1 MERNSLKHSREVIP
15 YGRQTILEN
24 DIQEVVKVLRSSY
37 LTQGPVVNEFE
48 EKLSEKLEVPY
59 AITLNSAT
67 SALHIA
73 CLSLGLGKG
82 DILWTSPITFVAS
95 ANCAKYCGASVD
107 FVDIDPVTGLMSISA
122 LENKLKEAKK
132 NNSLPKIVVPVHLSG
147 ASCNMKRI
155 FELSKIYGFF
165 IIEDA
170 SHAIGGK
177 YFNKYVGSCQYSEI
191 SVFSF
196 HPVKIITSGE
206 GGLATTKNQTLAEKI
221 KELRSHGIT
230 KDSSKFVLPE
240 KDIWKYEQ
248 QDLGFNYR
256 LTDIHAALGMSQLKR
271 LDKIV
276 QERNNLLKNY
286 KEISRGLPF
295 HFLEIPEN
303 VYSSVHLAIIKLDKN
318 DRDFHRKV
326 FEGMRAAGVGV
337 QIHYIPVHLQPYY
350 QKQGFNSGQFPNA
363 EAYSIN
369 AITLPLFPGLSFK
382 EQEYIINKLN
392 ILIEEYD

>member
-1 MERNSLKHSREVIP
+1 MDRNFLNESTKFIP
-15 YGRQTILEN
+15 YGRQTILED
-24 DIQEVVKVLRSSY
+24 DIEEVIKVLRSSY

-48 EKLSEKLEVPY
+48 EKLSKKLEVPY
-59 AITLNSAT
+59 AVTLNSAT

-73 CLSLGLGKG
+73 CLSLGLREG

-95 ANCAKYCGASVD
+95 ANCARYCGASVD
-107 FVDIDPVTGLMSISA
+107 FVDIDPITGLMSLSA
-122 LENKLKEAKK
+122 LEKKLKAAKK

-147 ASCNMKRI
+147 ASCDMKKI
-155 FELSKIYGFF
+155 FDLSKKYGFL

-191 SVFSF
+191 SVFSL

-206 GGLATTKNQTLAEKI
+206 GGVATTKNITLAEKI

-230 KDSSKFVLPE
+230 KDFTKFVLPE
-240 KDIWKYEQ
+240 KELWKYEQ

-271 LDKIV
+271 LDKV
-276 QERNNLLKNY
+276 VEERNNLLENY
-286 KEISRGLPF
+286 KELSKGF
-295 HFLEIPEN
+295 SFQFLKIPEN
-303 VYSSVHLAIIKLDKN
+303 VYSSVHLAIIKLDKKGKK
-318 DRDFHRKV
+318 FHRQV

-350 QKQGFNSGQFPNA
+350 QKQGFHFGQFPHA
-363 EAYSIN
+363 EAYSTN
-369 AITLPLFPGLSFK
+369 VITLPLYPGLTFRD
-382 EQEYIINKLN
+382 QEYIINKL
-392 ILIEEYD
+392 IFLMEEFN